1 MSASREYNIFKR
13 VKTQYIRMTRK
24 KADRKGITLDA
35 VKKTKPAQPMA
46 EGRMGISFVR
56 GDIETDPEIIA
67 MLGRVN
73 LNHGDIDHESISVLS
88 SMGDELQIWN
98 GIVILAHTKVL
109 SGEKSFG
116 KELEHELVGAIKGL
130 QPENISRSMARLLER
145 IAAESPNELAR
156 AAARKKL
163 EARE

>member
-1 MSASREYNIFKR
+1 
-13 VKTQYIRMTRK
+13 MTRK
-24 KADRKGITLDA
+24 KAGRKGITLDA
-35 VKKTKPAQPMA
+35 AKKPKAALPME

-73 LNHGDIDHESISVLS
+73 LNHGDIDHESIGVLS

-98 GIVILAHTKVL
+98 AIVILAHTKVL
-109 SGEKSFG
+109 AGEKSFG

-130 QPENISRSMARLLER
+130 KAHNISRSMAGLLKQ
-145 IAAESPNELAR
+145 IVDESPNELAR